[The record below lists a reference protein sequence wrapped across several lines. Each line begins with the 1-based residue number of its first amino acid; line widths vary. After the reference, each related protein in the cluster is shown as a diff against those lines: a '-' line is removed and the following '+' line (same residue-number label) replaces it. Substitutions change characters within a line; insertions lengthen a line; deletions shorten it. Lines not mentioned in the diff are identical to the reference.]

1 MSLSEENE
9 EILRGALL
17 SHSGLPLKIM
27 QEWMKDEISIQEQ
40 KTSTKGNLLEDV
52 PILYRK
58 EGAIK
63 ILKSLRS
70 KFENIERKEKEDAG
84 KPAGE

>member
-1 MSLSEENE
+1 MSLSEKSE
-9 EILRGALL
+9 EILKGALL
-17 SHSGLPLKIM
+17 SHNGMPLRIM
-27 QEWMKDEISIQEQ
+27 QEWMDEEILLQEK

-52 PILYRK
+52 PFLYRK

-70 KFENIERKEKEDAG
+70 KFDNIERKEKEDAG
-84 KPAGE
+84 KPVGD